1 MKKSSTKL
9 TKNTTSK
16 SKTKEPVLSTG
27 KKIGLTVYFTFV
39 FTLMGIMGLQI
50 WMNSMNTSINNDSIT
65 TPEVVQNDNTNPA
78 TIPYSTPQTPNNSP
92 TQPQNTQTPDLSG
105 NSTQNSQT
113 PTTINTETSNNNQ
126 VVNDDIKDNFGT
138 TTLDYR

>member
-1 MKKSSTKL
+1 MKKTSTKSI
-9 TKNTTSK
+9 KNTTSK

-78 TIPYSTPQTPNNSP
+78 TIPYSTPQTPNN
-92 TQPQNTQTPDLSG
+92 TQKQPQNTQTPGLNG
-105 NSTQNSQT
+105 NSTQNFQT

-126 VVNDDIKDNFGT
+126 VVDDGVADNFGT
-138 TTLDYR
+138 TTLNYR